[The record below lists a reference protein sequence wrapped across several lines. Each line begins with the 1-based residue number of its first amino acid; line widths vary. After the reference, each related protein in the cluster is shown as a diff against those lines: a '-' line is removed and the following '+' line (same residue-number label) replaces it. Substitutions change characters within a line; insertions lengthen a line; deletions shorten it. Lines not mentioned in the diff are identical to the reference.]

1 MDDRVSANSNLSR
14 YIGAQKMGTS
24 YLLSGHLWLEHLL
37 VRGLI
42 ATLQRPDALFTARSP
57 SFHLLVALCE
67 AHGVVEP
74 QLAEALRLINS
85 MRNRAAHQAH
95 YYPADSEWAVV
106 RLALERTGE
115 DLSRFPDEWGE
126 PLEAAAELLER
137 RVRAA
142 GATDIEALLPEDDGK
157 GTPSAEGRL

>member
-1 MDDRVSANSNLSR
+1 MKSNLSR

-42 ATLQRPDALFTARSP
+42 ATLRCPDALFKARSP

-67 AHGVVEP
+67 AQGIVE
-74 QLAEALRLINS
+74 QELAEALRLINA

-95 YYPADSEWAVV
+95 YYPADSEWVAV

-115 DLSRFPDEWGE
+115 DLGKFPDEWGE

-137 RVRAA
+137 RVRTA
-142 GATDIEALLPEDDGK
+142 GATDIEKLLPEDHGVDY
-157 GTPSAEGRL
+157 